1 LGCQTKKD
9 ERTDQLTKIERI
21 HGVEIVSVDHDR
33 RDINYLKPDGAVW
46 WVHDASSEMLRV
58 AEQALE
64 SNRTVKLVIKEEGG
78 LGGGW
83 LRLSRKMNIAE
94 IEIEN

>member
-1 LGCQTKKD
+1 M
-9 ERTDQLTKIERI
+9 TKIERI

-83 LRLSRKMNIAE
+83 FRLSRMMNIAQ